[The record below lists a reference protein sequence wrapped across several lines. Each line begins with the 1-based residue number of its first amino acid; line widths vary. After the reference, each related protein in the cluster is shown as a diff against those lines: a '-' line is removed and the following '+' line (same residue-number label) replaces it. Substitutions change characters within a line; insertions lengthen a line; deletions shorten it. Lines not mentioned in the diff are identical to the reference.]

1 QATSRIEPGLVGR
14 EADAPGPLARRP
26 PAQHLAAGG
35 VELGDPVGAAHCDI
49 DPAFVLGRSHLD
61 CHDRLVDLEALG
73 EVDCALDLARRGIK
87 HADRPALFGGYPNG
101 AAVVEEEDEARAAAY
116 RQAAE

>member
-1 QATSRIEPGLVGR
+1 
-14 EADAPGPLARRP
+14 
-26 PAQHLAAGG
+26 
-35 VELGDPVGAAHCDI
+35 
-49 DPAFVLGRSHLD
+49 SHLD

-101 AAVVEEEDEARAAAY
+101 AAVVEEQDKARAAADGQTVEQFA
-116 RQAAE
+116 RRGLDEMGEIGGFRGCNDELAIRADADASWFGPDLDLA